1 MDGSALSRRLL
12 LGGFLLGALPAVPAW
27 GRNLVEPTLSQPTG
41 ALDSARR
48 MTVFVKLNGV
58 GPFSF
63 MIDTGANASVVSS
76 EVVAQLGLSR
86 GQQVN
91 MHGVAGAEL
100 VDTVK
105 MDTVAVGAR
114 VKRGL
119 TMSVL
124 PQMHLGVQGVLGLDW
139 LGEQGLTLDFARR
152 QMMLGPSVPMTDS
165 RTVTVPVRS
174 QRSGLHLIDAQVM
187 GVTTMA
193 YLDTGSTMTIGN
205 AALLEKAVKRRALM
219 PDWADIEVRSV
230 TGQAIRGRLAAFK
243 RLQLGNLVLMT
254 VPVVFGPVHTFEY
267 WGLSRHP
274 ALLIGVD
281 VLHTFESVALDFSR
295 GQVHFRLPPPSG
307 YRYTAMS

>member
-1 MDGSALSRRLL
+1 MDSSAATRRLL
-12 LGGFLLGALPAVPAW
+12 VGSLMLGALPAFPAW
-27 GRNLVEPTLSQPTG
+27 GRHLVEPGLSQPTG
-41 ALDSARR
+41 VLDPARR
-48 MTVFVKLNGV
+48 MTVLVKLNGI

-76 EVVAQLGLSR
+76 EVVAQLDLAR

-100 VDTVK
+100 VDTVQ
-105 MDTVAVGAR
+105 MDAVAVGGR
-114 VKRGL
+114 VRRKL

-124 PQMHLGVQGVLGLDW
+124 PQMNLGAQGVLGLDW

-152 QMMLGPSVPMTDS
+152 QMFLGSRLPMTDS

-174 QRSGLHLIDAQVM
+174 QRSGLHLIDARVM
-187 GVTTMA
+187 GITTMA

-205 AALLEKAVKRRALM
+205 SALLEKAVKYKALM
-219 PDWADIEVRSV
+219 RDWADIEVRSV
-230 TGQAIRGRLAAFK
+230 TGQTMQGRLAAFK
-243 RLQLGNLVLMT
+243 RLQLGNLILTT
-254 VPVVFGPVHTFEY
+254 VPVVFGPIHTFDY

-281 VLHTFESVALDFSR
+281 VLNTFESVALDFTR
-295 GQVHFRLPPPSG
+295 GQVHFRLQPTSG
-307 YRYTAMS
+307 YG